1 MTKQEKIY
9 KRLPGRKKGLIDI
22 HTLWQ
27 GPDHLLAIDSKRFSE
42 DYKRFY
48 YNDIQAII
56 TRRTSRGKIYNLI
69 LGAFCIFFVLLAIP
83 SKGGGAVFFM
93 IMAGLFLL
101 ALLVN
106 RLMGPTCVCHLQT
119 AVRFERLPS
128 LNRLKNAYKAVKI
141 LRPLIE
147 KAQGS
152 LTPEALEI
160 YSLGNSPER
169 SLGPL
174 ERAALSGRRH
184 EHGNFHKALAIL
196 LLVYG
201 AITFIDLFANNP
213 AISLI
218 MSGVG
223 MAAVVVMIIALIRQ
237 QGSDIYKALQSTTWA
252 ILAFMIVET
261 VVGYVIAITV
271 VLKKPVIANNQWEM
285 IKAISELS
293 PFDSSW
299 HLGIYIFSICA
310 SFLLG
315 IAGLVLVIRFQ
326 QEYARLNVAP
336 VASSDV
342 INR

>member
-9 KRLPGRKKGLIDI
+9 KRLPGKKKGLIGI
-22 HTLWQ
+22 YTLWQ

-69 LGAFCIFFVLLAIP
+69 LGVFCVFFVLLALP
-83 SKGGGAVFFM
+83 SRGGGAVFFM
-93 IMAGLFLL
+93 VMAGLFLL

-106 RLMGPTCVCHLQT
+106 LFLGPTCVCHLQT

-141 LRPLIE
+141 LKPLIE

-152 LTPEALEI
+152 LTPEALET
-160 YSLGNSPER
+160 YFLGNSLKRSVGPRER
-169 SLGPL
+169 DAS
-174 ERAALSGRRH
+174 SGRRH

-201 AITFIDLFANNP
+201 VIIFIDMFINNP
-213 AISLI
+213 GVSLI

-223 MAAVVVMIIALIRQ
+223 MAAVVVMIIALVRQ
-237 QGSDIYKALQSTTWA
+237 QGSDIYNALKSTTWA
-252 ILAFMIVET
+252 TLALMIMEMVL
-261 VVGYVIAITV
+261 GYVIAMTV
-271 VLKKPVIANNQWEM
+271 VFKNPVIANNQWEM
-285 IKAISELS
+285 IKAISEIS

-315 IAGLVLVIRFQ
+315 IAGLVLVSRFQ
-326 QEYARLNVAP
+326 KEYAQLNVQP
-336 VASSDV
+336 GTE
-342 INR
+342 